1 MTDPARNLT
10 ATGPPVT
17 AGRPRAG
24 GGTADP
30 LEADQ

>member
-17 AGRPRAG
+17 AGPRAG